1 MFHRYSW
8 GLGGNHL
15 LFVPS
20 EQAALHIFIV
30 PGISVYPGF
39 FGFFPAKIEL
49 VVNVYYFIIPQNSL
63 YLSVGAYSPQM
74 FAFSM

>member
-1 MFHRYSW
+1 M
-8 GLGGNHL
+8 
-15 LFVPS
+15 
-20 EQAALHIFIV
+20 